1 MMVKNEPNCSSV
13 QESKIKT
20 RRTRAPAIVPGQPIE
35 WLRIPALLFAV
46 IGTLGLS
53 KAVSLRAAGLL
64 KAVNVPNVWICL
76 ILVCTSAFLYAA
88 TILARRKES
97 ISAQVG
103 GAGNPEKVRANYRWR
118 SF

>member
-1 MMVKNEPNCSSV
+1 MIKNEPNCSSV

-35 WLRIPALLFAV
+35 WLRIPALLFSV

-53 KAVSLRAAGLL
+53 KALSLRAAGLL
-64 KAVNVPNVWICL
+64 KAVNLPYVWICL
-76 ILVCTSAFLYAA
+76 ILVCAAAFLYAT
-88 TILARRKES
+88 TILALRKES
-97 ISAQVG
+97 IGEQ
-103 GAGNPEKVRANYRWR
+103 AGSPDSPEKVRAKYRWR